1 MDSQV
6 KAALLSSLLLLNGC
20 STVGKSVMLGVTVGG
35 IAGGAMGNSQ
45 NPQGGGGVGL
55 LAPDILQT
63 TFLRRLDVLD
73 IDVLDTQI
81 IVGVIL

>member
-1 MDSQV
+1 
-6 KAALLSSLLLLNGC
+6 
-20 STVGKSVMLGVTVGG
+20 MLIPG
-35 IAGGAMGNSQ
+35 I
-45 NPQGGGGVGL
+45 VIL